1 MRRLWLLVAGAL
13 VAGPAVA
20 APASYP
26 TETLAEY
33 VMACMASNGE
43 SPEALRRCSCSIDY
57 IADKVSYDDY
67 VKAETVLRMQQLQ
80 SGDGRIAMFR
90 TAPWAK
96 EMVDKMRR
104 AQVEAE
110 HKCF

>member
-1 MRRLWLLVAGAL
+1 MKALWILAAGVLLAD
-13 VAGPAVA
+13 PAKA

-26 TETLAEY
+26 TEMLAEY

-57 IADKVSYDDY
+57 IADHVSYDDY

-90 TAPWAK
+90 TSPWAR
-96 EMVDKMRR
+96 EMVDKIRR

-110 HKCF
+110 LKCF

>member
-1 MRRLWLLVAGAL
+1 MRALWILTAGAL
-13 VAGPAVA
+13 FAGPAVA

-26 TETLAEY
+26 TEMLAEY
-33 VMACMASNGE
+33 VMGCMASNGE
-43 SPEALRRCSCSIDY
+43 SPEALQRCSCSIDY
-57 IADKVSYDDY
+57 IAGQVSYDDY

-80 SGDGRIAMFR
+80 SGEGRIAMFR
-90 TAPWAK
+90 TSPWAK

-110 HKCF
+110 RKCF